1 MFVHKGG
8 FLGGGLLRR
17 LFRQQR
23 GSLSECDPARLAVP
37 EMPCSLS
44 VTAFRPLRN
53 SRLRLFLPQAAAPR
67 DSHPPQAVPLP
78 PGPPENIRFSGW
90 FTRWGRL
97 IGAFLSATESYFFKL
112 VIRNE

>member
-67 DSHPPQAVPLP
+67 DSHPPRAVPLP
-78 PGPPENIRFSGW
+78 PGPPGNERFPGW

-97 IGAFLSATESYFFKL
+97 TVALPSATDGEF
-112 VIRNE
+112 VQM